1 MKKRILC
8 ILLAAL
14 VVLALTACKK
24 KTTPEPTPTPAPVTT
39 PTQVADAIPNAVLN
53 ATPTPAPT
61 PMPTPKPTRSPAP
74 ETPMPLATATPTPA
88 ATEAPSS
95 SATPAAVAA
104 AQSEGPV
111 ITKQPK
117 GEGHYTGESAVF
129 TAEAR
134 DWTSLAWT
142 AVSPSGRELDLG
154 TFRKTFPDC
163 TVLGGAESTLTVTNL
178 NIDMN
183 GWSFY
188 CTFKNERGETRSD
201 SARLRVRDP
210 NSDTDTTSS
219 SGTAVT
225 TRSKRLR
232 CPDCGSEVPRDLLN
246 CPYCGAEIY
255 TKNEY
260 AYVNKD
266 ETGSITYMDNTGVM
280 FYNSADHTS
289 TYMDTN
295 TNYTVFND
303 SGLIHSGNMK
313 KEEEKAKEEAKLQAI
328 LAGDID
334 TFFDLEH
341 EED

>member
-1 MKKRILC
+1 MRKIIFLVLTV
-8 ILLAAL
+8 LL
-14 VVLALTACKK
+14 VLLTLTACGK
-24 KTTPEPTPTPAPVTT
+24 KTSPDPTPAPTASAT
-39 PTQVADAIPNAVLN
+39 PGQAADAIPNAVLK
-53 ATPTPAPT
+53 ATPTPVPT
-61 PMPTPKPTRSPAP
+61 PMPTRSPAP
-74 ETPMPLATATPTPA
+74 ETPMPLASAAPKPSAEAEPA
-88 ATEAPSS
+88 P

-104 AQSEGPV
+104 AQNEGPT
-111 ITKQPK
+111 IIKQPNA
-117 GEGHYTGESAVF
+117 EGHYIGESAVF

-142 AVSPSGRELDLG
+142 AVSPSGREVDLG

-163 TVLGGAESTLTVTNL
+163 TVLGGAESTLTITNL

-188 CTFKNERGETRSD
+188 CTFKNDRGENRTD

-210 NSDTDTTSS
+210 NSSTSS
-219 SGTAVT
+219 GTGSGTAVT
-225 TRSKRLR
+225 TKSKRLR

-260 AYVNKD
+260 AYVSQD
-266 ETGSITYMDNTGVM
+266 QTGDIFYMDNTGVM
-280 FYNSADHTS
+280 YYNNADRTS

-303 SGLIHSGNMK
+303 SGLIQSGNV
-313 KEEEKAKEEAKLQAI
+313 KEEEKKAKEEANLNA
-328 LAGDID
+328 LLSGDVS
-334 TFFDLEH
+334 FLF
-341 EED
+341 EDVEKDD

>member
-1 MKKRILC
+1 MRKIIFLVLTV
-8 ILLAAL
+8 LLML
-14 VVLALTACKK
+14 LTLTACGK
-24 KTTPEPTPTPAPVTT
+24 KTSPDPTPAPTASAT
-39 PTQVADAIPNAVLN
+39 PGQAADAIPNAVLK
-53 ATPTPAPT
+53 ATPTPVPT
-61 PMPTPKPTRSPAP
+61 PMPTRSPAP
-74 ETPMPLATATPTPA
+74 ETPMPLASAAPKPSAGAEPA
-88 ATEAPSS
+88 P

-104 AQSEGPV
+104 AQNEGPT
-111 ITKQPK
+111 IIKQPNA
-117 GEGHYTGESAVF
+117 EGHYIGESAVF

-142 AVSPSGRELDLG
+142 AVSPSGREVDLG

-163 TVLGGAESTLTVTNL
+163 TVLGGAESTLTITNL

-188 CTFKNERGETRSD
+188 CTFKNDRGENRTD

-210 NSDTDTTSS
+210 NSSTSS
-219 SGTAVT
+219 GTGSGTAVT
-225 TRSKRLR
+225 TKSKRLR

-260 AYVNKD
+260 AYVSQD
-266 ETGSITYMDNTGVM
+266 QTGDIFYMDNTGVM
-280 FYNSADHTS
+280 YYNNADRTS

-303 SGLIHSGNMK
+303 SGLIQSGNV
-313 KEEEKAKEEAKLQAI
+313 KEEEKKAKEEANLNA
-328 LAGDID
+328 LLSGDVS
-334 TFFDLEH
+334 FLF
-341 EED
+341 EDVEKDD

>member
-1 MKKRILC
+1 MRKIIFLVLTV
-8 ILLAAL
+8 LLML
-14 VVLALTACKK
+14 LTLTACGK
-24 KTTPEPTPTPAPVTT
+24 KTSPDPTPAPTASAT
-39 PTQVADAIPNAVLN
+39 PGQAADAIPNAVLK
-53 ATPTPAPT
+53 ATPTPVPT
-61 PMPTPKPTRSPAP
+61 PMPTRSPAP
-74 ETPMPLATATPTPA
+74 ETPMPLASAVPKPSAGAEPA
-88 ATEAPSS
+88 P

-104 AQSEGPV
+104 AQNEGPT
-111 ITKQPK
+111 IIKQPNA
-117 GEGHYTGESAVF
+117 EGHYIGESAVF

-142 AVSPSGRELDLG
+142 AVSPSGREVDLG

-163 TVLGGAESTLTVTNL
+163 TVLGGAESTLTITNL

-188 CTFKNERGETRSD
+188 CTFKNDRGENRTD

-210 NSDTDTTSS
+210 NSSTSS
-219 SGTAVT
+219 GTGSGTAVT
-225 TRSKRLR
+225 TKSKRLR

-260 AYVNKD
+260 AYVSQD
-266 ETGSITYMDNTGVM
+266 QTGDIFYMDNTGVM
-280 FYNSADHTS
+280 YYNNADRTS

-303 SGLIHSGNMK
+303 SGLIQSGNV
-313 KEEEKAKEEAKLQAI
+313 KEEEKKAKEEANLNA
-328 LAGDID
+328 LLSGDVS
-334 TFFDLEH
+334 FLF
-341 EED
+341 EDVEKDD

>member
-1 MKKRILC
+1 MRKIIFLVLTV
-8 ILLAAL
+8 LL
-14 VVLALTACKK
+14 VLLTLTACGK
-24 KTTPEPTPTPAPVTT
+24 KTSPDPTPAPTASAT
-39 PTQVADAIPNAVLN
+39 PGQAADAIPNAVLK
-53 ATPTPAPT
+53 ATSTPVPT
-61 PMPTPKPTRSPAP
+61 PMPTRSPAP
-74 ETPMPLATATPTPA
+74 ETPMPLASAAPKPSAGAEPA
-88 ATEAPSS
+88 P

-104 AQSEGPV
+104 AQNEGPT
-111 ITKQPK
+111 IIKQPNA
-117 GEGHYTGESAVF
+117 EGHYIGESAVF

-142 AVSPSGRELDLG
+142 AVSPSGREVDLG

-163 TVLGGAESTLTVTNL
+163 TVLGGAESTLTITNL

-188 CTFKNERGETRSD
+188 CTFKNDRGENRTD

-210 NSDTDTTSS
+210 NSSTSS
-219 SGTAVT
+219 GTGSGTAVT
-225 TRSKRLR
+225 TKSKRLR

-260 AYVNKD
+260 AYVSQD
-266 ETGSITYMDNTGVM
+266 QTGDIFYMDNTGVM
-280 FYNSADHTS
+280 YYNNADRTS

-303 SGLIHSGNMK
+303 SGLIQSGNV
-313 KEEEKAKEEAKLQAI
+313 KEEEKKAKEEANLNA
-328 LAGDID
+328 LLSGDVS
-334 TFFDLEH
+334 FLF
-341 EED
+341 EDVEKDD

>member
-1 MKKRILC
+1 MRKKILC
-8 ILLAAL
+8 ILLAL
-14 VVLALTACKK
+14 VVILTLSACIK
-24 KTTPEPTPTPAPVTT
+24 KTASDPTPAPTASAA
-39 PTQVADAIPNAVLN
+39 PGQVADAIPNAVLN
-53 ATPTPAPT
+53 ATSTPAPIPDLT
-61 PMPTPKPTRSPAP
+61 PRPTRSPAP
-74 ETPMPLATATPTPA
+74 ETPMPLSSAAPKPSASSEPA
-88 ATEAPSS
+88 P

-104 AQSEGPV
+104 AQNEGPT
-111 ITKQPK
+111 IIKQPK
-117 GEGHYTGESAVF
+117 AEGHYIGESAVF

-134 DWTSLAWT
+134 NWTNIVWT
-142 AVSPSGRELDLG
+142 AVSPSGREVDLG

-163 TVLGGAESTLTVTNL
+163 TVLGGAESTLTITNV

-188 CTFKNERGETRSD
+188 CTFKNERGENRTD

-210 NSDTDTTSS
+210 NSDTSSSS

-225 TRSKRLR
+225 TKSKRLR

-260 AYVNKD
+260 AYVNQD
-266 ETGSITYMDNTGVM
+266 QTGDIFYMDNTGVM
-280 FYNSADHTS
+280 YYNNADRTS

-303 SGLIHSGNMK
+303 SGLIHSGNV
-313 KEEEKAKEEAKLQAI
+313 KEEEKKAEEEARLNA
-328 LAGDID
+328 LLSGDASVI
-334 TFFDLEH
+334 FDMMEA
-341 EED
+341 EE

>member
-1 MKKRILC
+1 MRKRVLC
-8 ILLAAL
+8 ILLAFA
-14 VVLALTACKK
+14 VMLTLCACKK
-24 KTTPEPTPTPAPVTT
+24 KTTSDPTPAPTASAA
-39 PTQVADAIPNAVLN
+39 PGQVADAIPNAVLN
-53 ATPTPAPT
+53 ATATPAPT
-61 PMPTPKPTRSPAP
+61 PVLTPMPTRSPAP
-74 ETPMPLATATPTPA
+74 ETPMPLASTTPKPEASAEPA
-88 ATEAPSS
+88 P

-104 AQSEGPV
+104 AQNEWPT
-111 ITKQPK
+111 IIKQPNA
-117 GEGHYTGESAVF
+117 EGHYIGESAVF

-142 AVSPSGRELDLG
+142 AVSPSGREVDLG

-163 TVLGGAESTLTVTNL
+163 TVLGGAESTLTITNL

-188 CTFKNERGETRSD
+188 CTFKNDRGENRTD

-210 NSDTDTTSS
+210 NSDTTSGS
-219 SGTAVT
+219 GTGTAVT
-225 TRSKRLR
+225 TKSKRLR

-260 AYVNKD
+260 AYVEKD
-266 ETGSITYMDNTGVM
+266 QSGDIFYMDNTGVM
-280 FYNSADHTS
+280 YYNSADRTS

-303 SGLIHSGNMK
+303 SGLVQSGNV
-313 KEEEKAKEEAKLQAI
+313 KEEERKAKEEAKLNAF
-328 LAGDID
+328 LSGDVSALLD
-334 TFFDLEH
+334 FDE

>member
-8 ILLAAL
+8 ILLAVF
-14 VVLALTACKK
+14 VVLTLSACIK
-24 KTTPEPTPTPAPVTT
+24 KTTADPTPAPTASAV
-39 PTQVADAIPNAVLN
+39 PGQAADAIPNAVLN
-53 ATPTPAPT
+53 ATPTPIPT
-61 PMPTPKPTRSPAP
+61 PLPTRSPSP
-74 ETPMPLATATPTPA
+74 ETPMPLATAAPKPA
-88 ATEAPSS
+88 AASEPAP

-104 AQSEGPV
+104 AQNEGPT
-111 ITKQPK
+111 IIKQPK
-117 GEGHYTGESAVF
+117 AEGHYIGESAVF

-134 DWTSLAWT
+134 DWTSIVWT
-142 AVSPSGRELDLG
+142 AVSPSGREVDLG

-163 TVLGGAESTLTVTNL
+163 TVLGGAESTLTITNL

-188 CTFKNERGETRSD
+188 CTFKNDCGENRTD

-210 NSDTDTTSS
+210 NSDTSSSS

-225 TRSKRLR
+225 TKSKRLR

-260 AYVNKD
+260 AYVNQD
-266 ETGSITYMDNTGVM
+266 QTGDIFYMDNTGVM
-280 FYNSADHTS
+280 YYNNADRTS

-303 SGLIHSGNMK
+303 SGLIQSGNV
-313 KEEEKAKEEAKLQAI
+313 KEEEKKAKEEARLNA
-328 LAGDID
+328 LLSGDASVI
-334 TFFDLEH
+334 FDMMEA
-341 EED
+341 EE

>member
-1 MKKRILC
+1 MRKIIFLVLTV
-8 ILLAAL
+8 LLML
-14 VVLALTACKK
+14 LTLTACGK
-24 KTTPEPTPTPAPVTT
+24 KTSPDPTPAPTASAT
-39 PTQVADAIPNAVLN
+39 PGQAADAIPNAVLK
-53 ATPTPAPT
+53 ATPTPVPT
-61 PMPTPKPTRSPAP
+61 PMPTRSPAP
-74 ETPMPLATATPTPA
+74 ETPMPLASAAPKPSAEAEPA
-88 ATEAPSS
+88 P

-104 AQSEGPV
+104 AQNEGPT
-111 ITKQPK
+111 IIKQPNA
-117 GEGHYTGESAVF
+117 EGHYIGESAVF

-142 AVSPSGRELDLG
+142 AVSPSGREVDLG

-163 TVLGGAESTLTVTNL
+163 TVLGGAESTLTITNL

-188 CTFKNERGETRSD
+188 CTFKNDRGENRTD

-210 NSDTDTTSS
+210 NSSTSS
-219 SGTAVT
+219 GTGSGTAVT
-225 TRSKRLR
+225 TKSKRLR

-260 AYVNKD
+260 AYVSQD
-266 ETGSITYMDNTGVM
+266 QTGDIFYMDNTGVM
-280 FYNSADHTS
+280 YYNNADRTS

-303 SGLIHSGNMK
+303 SGLIQSGNV
-313 KEEEKAKEEAKLQAI
+313 KEEEKKAKEEANLNA
-328 LAGDID
+328 LLSGDVS
-334 TFFDLEH
+334 FLF
-341 EED
+341 EDVEKDD

>member
-1 MKKRILC
+1 MRKKILC
-8 ILLAAL
+8 ILLAF
-14 VVLALTACKK
+14 VVMLTFSACIK
-24 KTTPEPTPTPAPVTT
+24 KTASDPTPAPTASAA
-39 PTQVADAIPNAVLN
+39 PGQVADAIPNAVLN
-53 ATPTPAPT
+53 ATSTPAPIPDLT
-61 PMPTPKPTRSPAP
+61 PRPTRSPAP
-74 ETPMPLATATPTPA
+74 ETPMPLSSAAPKPSASSEPA
-88 ATEAPSS
+88 P

-104 AQSEGPV
+104 AQNEGPT
-111 ITKQPK
+111 IIKQPK
-117 GEGHYTGESAVF
+117 AEGHYIGESAVF

-134 DWTSLAWT
+134 NWTSIVWT
-142 AVSPSGRELDLG
+142 AVSPSGREVDLG

-163 TVLGGAESTLTVTNL
+163 TVLGGAESTLTITNL

-188 CTFKNERGETRSD
+188 CTFKNDRGENRTD

-210 NSDTDTTSS
+210 NSDTSSSS

-225 TRSKRLR
+225 TKSKRLR

-260 AYVNKD
+260 AYVNQD
-266 ETGSITYMDNTGVM
+266 QTGDIFYMDNTGVM
-280 FYNSADHTS
+280 YYNNADRTS

-303 SGLIHSGNMK
+303 SGLIHSGNV
-313 KEEEKAKEEAKLQAI
+313 KEEEKKAEEEARLNA
-328 LAGDID
+328 LLSGDASVI
-334 TFFDLEH
+334 FDMMEA
-341 EED
+341 EE

>member
-1 MKKRILC
+1 MRKIIFLVLTV
-8 ILLAAL
+8 LL
-14 VVLALTACKK
+14 VLLTLTACGK
-24 KTTPEPTPTPAPVTT
+24 KTSPDPTPAPTASAT
-39 PTQVADAIPNAVLN
+39 PGQAADAIPNAVLK
-53 ATPTPAPT
+53 ATPTPVPT
-61 PMPTPKPTRSPAP
+61 PMPTRSPAP
-74 ETPMPLATATPTPA
+74 ETPMPLASAAPKPSAEAEPA
-88 ATEAPSS
+88 P

-104 AQSEGPV
+104 AQNEGPT
-111 ITKQPK
+111 IIKQPNA
-117 GEGHYTGESAVF
+117 EGHYIGESAVF

-142 AVSPSGRELDLG
+142 AVSPSGREVDLG

-163 TVLGGAESTLTVTNL
+163 TVLGGAESTLTITDL

-188 CTFKNERGETRSD
+188 CTFKNDRGENRTD

-210 NSDTDTTSS
+210 NSSTSS
-219 SGTAVT
+219 GTGSGTAVT
-225 TRSKRLR
+225 TKSKRLR

-260 AYVNKD
+260 AYVSQD
-266 ETGSITYMDNTGVM
+266 QTGDIFYMDNTGVM
-280 FYNSADHTS
+280 YYNNADRTS

-303 SGLIHSGNMK
+303 SGLIQSGNV
-313 KEEEKAKEEAKLQAI
+313 KEEEKKAKEEANLNA
-328 LAGDID
+328 LLSGDVS
-334 TFFDLEH
+334 FLF
-341 EED
+341 EDVEKDD

>member
-1 MKKRILC
+1 MRKIIFLVLTV
-8 ILLAAL
+8 LLML
-14 VVLALTACKK
+14 LTLTACGK
-24 KTTPEPTPTPAPVTT
+24 KTSPDPTPAPTASAT
-39 PTQVADAIPNAVLN
+39 PGQVADAIPNAVLK
-53 ATPTPAPT
+53 ATPTPVPT
-61 PMPTPKPTRSPAP
+61 PMPTRSPAP
-74 ETPMPLATATPTPA
+74 ETPMPLASAAPKPSAGAEPA
-88 ATEAPSS
+88 P

-104 AQSEGPV
+104 AQNEGPT
-111 ITKQPK
+111 IIKQPNA
-117 GEGHYTGESAVF
+117 EGHYIGESAVF

-142 AVSPSGRELDLG
+142 AVSPSGREVDLG

-163 TVLGGAESTLTVTNL
+163 TVLGGAESTLTITNL

-188 CTFKNERGETRSD
+188 CTFKNDRGENRTD

-210 NSDTDTTSS
+210 NSSTSS
-219 SGTAVT
+219 GTGSGTAVT
-225 TRSKRLR
+225 TKSKRLR

-260 AYVNKD
+260 AYVSQD
-266 ETGSITYMDNTGVM
+266 QTGDIFYMDNTGVM
-280 FYNSADHTS
+280 YYNNADRTS

-303 SGLIHSGNMK
+303 SGLIQSGNV
-313 KEEEKAKEEAKLQAI
+313 KEEEKKAKEEANLNA
-328 LAGDID
+328 LLSGDVS
-334 TFFDLEH
+334 FLF
-341 EED
+341 EDVEKDD

>member
-8 ILLAAL
+8 ILLAVL
-14 VVLALTACKK
+14 VVLTLSACKK
-24 KTTPEPTPTPAPVTT
+24 KTTTDPPPASTASAAPVL
-39 PTQVADAIPNAVLN
+39 VEDAIPNAVLN
-53 ATPTPAPT
+53 ATSTPAPT
-61 PMPTPKPTRSPAP
+61 AAATPRPTRSPAP
-74 ETPMPLATATPTPA
+74 ETPMPLASAAPKPSASSEPA
-88 ATEAPSS
+88 P

-104 AQSEGPV
+104 AQNEGPT
-111 ITKQPK
+111 IIKQPNA
-117 GEGHYTGESAVF
+117 EGHYIGESAVF

-142 AVSPSGRELDLG
+142 AVSPSGREVDLG

-163 TVLGGAESTLTVTNL
+163 TVLGGAESTLTITNL

-188 CTFKNERGETRSD
+188 CTFKNDRGENRTD

-210 NSDTDTTSS
+210 NSSTSS
-219 SGTAVT
+219 GTGSGTAVT
-225 TRSKRLR
+225 TKSKRLR
-232 CPDCGSEVPRDLLN
+232 CPNCGSEVPRDLLN

-260 AYVNKD
+260 AYVSQD
-266 ETGSITYMDNTGVM
+266 QTGDIFYMDNTGVM
-280 FYNSADHTS
+280 YYNNADRTS

-303 SGLIHSGNMK
+303 SGLIQSGNV
-313 KEEEKAKEEAKLQAI
+313 KEEEKKAKEEANLNA
-328 LAGDID
+328 LLSGDVS
-334 TFFDLEH
+334 FLF
-341 EED
+341 EDVEKDD